1 MNSIDIATPADIT
14 ALSQTSRRMAWN
26 DARNAQSAG
35 DKSLAEVR
43 LWKLTSTVHSPLR
56 RGIETTLFLVVSSLG
71 FGLAAY
77 SLDQF
82 VTFFHNDSLTQTIA
96 FLLR

>member
-1 MNSIDIATPADIT
+1 MNSIDIATPAALT
-14 ALSQTSRRMAWN
+14 AFSQTSRRMAWT
-26 DARNAQSAG
+26 DAGNAQSAG
-35 DKSLAEVR
+35 DKSLSEVR
-43 LWKLTSTVHSPLR
+43 LWKLTSTVHSPLK
-56 RGIETTLFLVVSSLG
+56 RGIENTLFLVVSSLG

-82 VTFFHNDSLTQTIA
+82 VTFFHYDSLAQTIA